1 MIASASALAARQL
14 SRAVGAPVDDRLQFR
29 LCKSVARSV
38 LGKFGQE
45 HRKAFPRET
54 TPDFGSERGEEFL
67 VTKSERAQRQW
78 RQIIEQVDADDD
90 IVISFG
96 HVGEAIALRAAAGVS
111 RRKG

>member
-1 MIASASALAARQL
+1 M
-14 SRAVGAPVDDRLQFR
+14 
-29 LCKSVARSV
+29 ARSV

-96 HVGEAIALRAAAGVS
+96 HVGGDRVKGGGGCLGEKGERVGGNGAIGII
-111 RRKG
+111 GE